1 VSEGEILMERCG
13 TPAYIAP
20 EILRELGY
28 KGTAADVWS
37 AGVVLYTM
45 LYGNFPFN
53 ADTVEE
59 LERLVLIGNYNL
71 PLDTSMDGRDLLA
84 RILDPDPSTRIT
96 IPEIYLHSWMKDID
110 YTCICY
116 IIFSKFIHRRGIS
129 CY

>member
-1 VSEGEILMERCG
+1 LIERCG

-28 KGTAADVWS
+28 KGTEADAWS
-37 AGVVLYTM
+37 AGIVLYTM

-59 LERLVLIGNYNL
+59 LERLVLIGNYSL
-71 PLDTSMDGRDLLA
+71 PLDISMNARDLLA

-96 IPEIYLHSWMKDID
+96 LPEIYLHSWMRDVD
-110 YTCICY
+110 YSCIRL
-116 IIFSKFIHRRGIS
+116 IIVSKFIHRRRDC